1 MRAIGRV
8 TGCKRLS
15 STHHIGAGLRHMR
28 RARPT
33 SLRVM
38 DVAEQDNR
46 ACGRTERQQQ
56 AGHWRAF
63 AIPALP

>member
-1 MRAIGRV
+1 MCAIGRV

-38 DVAEQDNR
+38 DVVEHDNR
-46 ACGRTERQQQ
+46 ACGRTKMQQQ
-56 AGHWRAF
+56 VDHWRAF